1 MRLLLDT
8 HVLVWWAE
16 DDLRAEAEVAIV
28 DEANELIVSAATIWE
43 AKIKEVKG
51 KLEVPMDLVSAARE
65 RGVSELAITWPHA
78 VEAASLPR
86 HHTDPFDRMLIAQ
99 AQIEGL
105 TLVTRDAV
113 FEKYGVAL
121 LPA

>member
-8 HVLVWWAE
+8 HVLLWWAE
-16 DDLRAEAEVAIV
+16 DDLRAEAEAAIV

-43 AKIKEVKG
+43 ARIKEASG
-51 KLEVPMDLVSAARE
+51 KLEIPVDLVSAARE
-65 RGVSELAITWPHA
+65 RGVSELSITWPHA
-78 VEAASLPR
+78 VEAAGLPR
-86 HHTDPFDRMLIAQ
+86 HHADPFDRMLIAQ

-113 FEKYGVAL
+113 FEQYAVTL
-121 LPA
+121 LRA

>member
-8 HVLVWWAE
+8 HVLLWWAE
-16 DDLRAEAEVAIV
+16 DDLGAEAEAAIV

-43 AKIKEVKG
+43 AKIKEACG
-51 KLEVPMDLVSAARE
+51 KLEVPVDLVPAARE
-65 RGVSELAITWPHA
+65 RGVSELSITWPHA
-78 VEAASLPR
+78 VEAANLPR
-86 HHTDPFDRMLIAQ
+86 HHHDPFDRMLIAQ

-113 FEKYGVAL
+113 FEQYGVAL
-121 LPA
+121 LAA

>member
-8 HVLVWWAE
+8 HVLLWWAE
-16 DDLRAEAEVAIV
+16 DDLSAEAEAAIV

-43 AKIKEVKG
+43 AGLKETSG
-51 KLEVPMDLVSAARE
+51 KLKIPVDLVSAARE
-65 RGVSELAITWPHA
+65 RGVSELSITWPHA
-78 VEAASLPR
+78 VEAARLPR

-105 TLVTRDAV
+105 TLLTRDAV
-113 FEKYGVAL
+113 FEKYGVTL
-121 LPA
+121 LRA